1 MLDLIKFGKKYE
13 KILVPHGAGLKDEL
27 MLQYAQIL
35 FQMNLKHRMLEKIKE
50 RSEKISDIRRYE
62 GRWRENGRNEL
73 MQHPRVTD
81 FDILTRPFITG
92 LSIEPKT
99 KALLRS
105 LTLKGDV
112 SQSDVLTRLKAKI
125 LVTMHEIECLKIQ
138 ISDKEQDSVLHYSE
152 KVD

>member
-1 MLDLIKFGKKYE
+1 
-13 KILVPHGAGLKDEL
+13 
-27 MLQYAQIL
+27 
-35 FQMNLKHRMLEKIKE
+35 MLEKIKE

-112 SQSDVLTRLKAKI
+112 S
-125 LVTMHEIECLKIQ
+125 
-138 ISDKEQDSVLHYSE
+138 
-152 KVD
+152 

>member
-73 MQHPRVTD
+73 M
-81 FDILTRPFITG
+81 
-92 LSIEPKT
+92 
-99 KALLRS
+99 
-105 LTLKGDV
+105 
-112 SQSDVLTRLKAKI
+112 
-125 LVTMHEIECLKIQ
+125 
-138 ISDKEQDSVLHYSE
+138 
-152 KVD
+152 